1 MDGKNNLRT
10 NWTTMIDGRT
20 YRLKNGWY
28 SAYVYNKKTRLGMK
42 WLAKTKEE
50 AQEWIKTIRQ
60 NPHILGGK

>member
-1 MDGKNNLRT
+1 
-10 NWTTMIDGRT
+10 MIDCRT

-28 SAYVYNKKTRLGMK
+28 SAYAYNRRTRIGMK

-50 AQEWIKTIRQ
+50 AQEWITTIKQ